1 MVRFSALALGSLAAL
16 TQAAP
21 LEKRQVTCAT
31 GNGLYILV
39 ARGSNQPVGEGTV
52 GPVANLVEA
61 QVAGSYSHAI
71 DYPATII
78 ALDSN
83 YITSVVDGIEDTKQS
98 IEDYVAACGPNSR
111 IALIGYSQGGNVMT
125 DTLAGG
131 TGKPAPIA
139 EQYRQN
145 SKPSLSYL
153 TRYKL
158 TKCSVIGV
166 AVFGDPRFNVGQPY
180 SRGTSTRSG
189 IFARQ
194 SSLAALGTWANVLVS
209 YCDENDPFCA
219 SGLDLDVHSATVAK
233 YAQQAADFI
242 IGLAQ

>member
-1 MVRFSALALGSLAAL
+1 MVRFSALALGSLVAL

-145 SKPSLSYL
+145 I
-153 TRYKL
+153 
-158 TKCSVIGV
+158 IGV

>member
-1 MVRFSALALGSLAAL
+1 MVRISALALGSLVAL

-83 YITSVVDGIEDTKQS
+83 YITSVVDGIEDTKKS

-145 SKPSLSYL
+145 I
-153 TRYKL
+153 
-158 TKCSVIGV
+158 IGV

-219 SGLDLDVHSATVAK
+219 SGLDLDVHSATVSK

>member
-1 MVRFSALALGSLAAL
+1 MVRFSALALGSLVAL

-31 GNGLYILV
+31 GNGLYVLV

-83 YITSVVDGIEDTKQS
+83 YVTSVVDGIEDTKQS
-98 IEDYVAACGPNSR
+98 IEDYVAACGSNSR

-145 SKPSLSYL
+145 I
-153 TRYKL
+153 
-158 TKCSVIGV
+158 VGV

-219 SGLDLDVHSATVAK
+219 SGFDLDVHSATVAK

>member
-1 MVRFSALALGSLAAL
+1 MVRSLLALGGLAAL
-16 TQAAP
+16 AYAAP
-21 LEKRQVTCAT
+21 VEKRQVTCAT
-31 GNGLYILV
+31 DNGLYILV

-61 QVAGSYSHAI
+61 RVAGSYSHAI

-83 YITSVVDGIEDTKQS
+83 YITSVVDGIEDTKAS
-98 IEDYVAACGPNSR
+98 IEAYVAACGASSR

-145 SKPSLSYL
+145 I
-153 TRYKL
+153 
-158 TKCSVIGV
+158 VGV
-166 AVFGDPRFNVGQPY
+166 AVFGDPRFNAGQPY
-180 SRGTSTRSG
+180 SRGTSTRDG
-189 IFARQ
+189 IFARD
-194 SSLAALGTWANVLVS
+194 SSLPALSSWSNVLVS
-209 YCDENDPFCA
+209 YCDENDLYCA
-219 SGLDLDVHSATVAK
+219 SGLSLDVHLATVSK
-233 YAQQAADFI
+233 YAQEAADFI